1 MKEKMLT
8 QLPTK
13 QLEKQLQQR
22 GINTFT
28 ISEAG
33 TYTLVLKLTKTATG
47 SANAPKDISF
57 RVDWK

>member
-1 MKEKMLT
+1 MLT

-13 QLEKQLQQR
+13 QLEKQLQQRR